1 MQRQAALVESAYVV
15 SVNGRVIGLSFG
27 ATSILH
33 GKPSDC
39 DISSAKLL
47 FLFRQPDAASTR
59 AFKYSGAI
67 PQSQCEFVHE
77 QEMLGTKLLISGDGP
92 GVLTKLK

>member
-1 MQRQAALVESAYVV
+1 MKRQAALVESAYVV
-15 SVNGRVIGLSFG
+15 SVNGRVIGLFFG

-39 DISSAKLL
+39 DIAVDKLL
-47 FLFRQPDAASTR
+47 FLIRQPDAASTR
-59 AFKYSGAI
+59 AFKYSGAM

-77 QEMLGTKLLISGDGP
+77 QEMLGTKLLISWEGP
-92 GVLTKLK
+92 GVMTKLK